1 MSNTSTLALLAL
13 LVVALLATNV
23 PAIPFGYR
31 PLYSSYHC
39 GSYASR
45 LYSYYS
51 GRPLYTCPN
60 FYPAGGCHSSGCGA
74 YNQPYG
80 VPYTRPYI
88 GNGHHTNTGAGPINI
103 NNMNSVKIDSMNGA
117 AFPATNANPAEQ
129 TTSAPMPET
138 ETTATGTGS
147 MAAQSGASK
156 V

>member
-23 PAIPFGYR
+23 AAIPFGYR

-74 YNQPYG
+74 YTQ
-80 VPYTRPYI
+80 PYTRPYI
-88 GNGHHTNTGAGPINI
+88 GIGHHTNTGAGPINI
-103 NNMNSVKIDSMNGA
+103 NNMNGVKIDSMNGA